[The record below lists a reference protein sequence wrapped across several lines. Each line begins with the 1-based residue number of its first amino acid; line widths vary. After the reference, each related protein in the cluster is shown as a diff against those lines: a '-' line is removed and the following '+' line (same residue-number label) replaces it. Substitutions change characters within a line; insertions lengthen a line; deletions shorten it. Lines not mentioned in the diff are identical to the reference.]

1 HSLAGLA
8 TLFGDAANGA
18 HLKTVELAAV
28 NGQNL
33 KVYDIKLTDA
43 VLGGFENDPGR
54 NGVETALAFDFGKIT
69 VTVTPPTTKGNVGLP
84 QTTEF
89 DLTGAATDAV
99 ASAITT
105 NVVTTTQVPLASAAT
120 PVPAG
125 SPPHYFLQGGRATG
139 DAALKGFAGWFGVD
153 GFDWGAQNS
162 TTIGSAGTG
171 GGAGKTTFS
180 PLTVDIHSLAGLVT
194 LFGDVTK
201 GEHLKTVELAAVNG
215 QNLKVYDIKLT
226 DAVLGGFE
234 NDPGP
239 HGIETALAFDFAKIN
254 VTVQPPTTKGNVGLP
269 QTAEFD
275 LTGAT
280 DALASPFAASAV
292 TATQV

>member
-125 SPPHYFLQGGRATG
+125 SPLHYFLKVDGATG
-139 DAALKGFAGWFGVD
+139 DAALKGFAGWFAVD

-171 GGAGKTTFS
+171 GGARQTTVS
-180 PLTVDIHSLAGLVT
+180 PLTGGIHSLARLVAP
-194 LFGDVTK
+194 FG
-201 GEHLKTVELAAVNG
+201 
-215 QNLKVYDIKLT
+215 
-226 DAVLGGFE
+226 GGPNSE
-234 NDPGP
+234 P
-239 HGIETALAFDFAKIN
+239 
-254 VTVQPPTTKGNVGLP
+254 PPTV
-269 QTAEFD
+269 AR
-275 LTGAT
+275 A
-280 DALASPFAASAV
+280 
-292 TATQV
+292 